1 MAKPILFK
9 CLSTGMNV
17 QHWLADDV
25 PEDAKDRYSAV
36 MCPACTKMHFIHNST
51 SKLLGEK

>member
-36 MCPACTKMHFIHNST
+36 VCPACTKMHFIHNST